1 MSKRSMNALG
11 SAAIAVVVI
20 ALLGMG
26 GCGQPNK
33 QVEQPLV
40 FYPPPPAPPRLQ
52 YLTTI
57 NDAENLVPRGGS
69 FADFIV
75 GAPKKQD
82 KPTEIRSPY
91 GVAFRDG
98 KLYVCDLGLFKI
110 HVIDLVRKSYS
121 TMGTAAQVMKP
132 AGIVIDADGTKY
144 VADAGKKQV
153 LVFDAEDRFVR
164 ALGDP
169 QKCAPIAVAV
179 RGDELFVADA
189 LAGRIEVWSKDGTPK
204 RIISSKGNG
213 PEQLQRPAGI
223 AIGPQG
229 HLYVA
234 DMELSIVKEFDVDG
248 RYIKSIGAPGD
259 RPGYFARPK
268 GIAVDAAGRI
278 YVADAQWDKV
288 QIFSPEGQLL
298 LYFGESTRLPHGLV
312 TPTGLAIDTT
322 SLEAFRQYVNKDFE
336 PEYLL
341 LVANEFG
348 INKISVHAFG
358 HAKPHEAVVSEAA
371 PATRPPW

>member
-1 MSKRSMNALG
+1 MKG
-11 SAAIAVVVI
+11 SRAWMVAAGVAAVLAVVS
-20 ALLGMG
+20 
-26 GCGQPNK
+26 GCGPAAK
-33 QVEQPLV
+33 QAEPSLV
-40 FYPPPPAPPRLQ
+40 FYPPPPDPPRLQ

-91 GVAFRDG
+91 GLAVWDG
-98 KLYVCDLGLFKI
+98 KLYVTDLGLLKI
-110 HVIDLVRKSYS
+110 HVIDFVRKRYS
-121 TMGTAAQVMKP
+121 TLGTGDQVMKP
-132 AGIVIDADGTKY
+132 AGIAIDADGTKY

-153 LVFDAEDRFVR
+153 TVFDAEDRFVR

-169 QKCAPIAVAV
+169 KTCAPIAVAV

-189 LAGRIEVWSKDGTPK
+189 LAGRVDVWSKDGTP
-204 RIISSKGNG
+204 RRVISSKGNG
-213 PEQLQRPAGI
+213 PDQLQRPAGI

-229 HLYVA
+229 HVYVT
-234 DMELSIVKEFDVDG
+234 DMELSIVKELDVDG
-248 RYIKSIGAPGD
+248 RYIKSIGGPGD

-268 GIAVDAAGRI
+268 GIAIDAAGRI
-278 YVADAQWDKV
+278 YVADTQWDKV

-298 LYFGESTRLPHGLV
+298 LYFGESTRQPHGLV

-322 SLEAFRQYVNKDFE
+322 CLEAFRPYVNKDFE

-348 INKISVHAFG
+348 VNKVSVHAFG
-358 HAKPHEAVVSEAA
+358 HAKPHEAAVSESA
-371 PATRPPW
+371 PTARKPG